1 MIWQD
6 YKLAVNILVLIW
18 RKFINS
24 FVNLEKKE
32 VITGTGKEMLNLNKE
47 ISNTADIALCLKSL
61 FVNLYKKAAA
71 KSYSGT
77 VSLLINNNM
86 STINTDS
93 FIESDF
99 TEENFQQP

>member
-61 FVNLYKKAAA
+61 FVN
-71 KSYSGT
+71 
-77 VSLLINNNM
+77 
-86 STINTDS
+86 
-93 FIESDF
+93 
-99 TEENFQQP
+99 

>member
-47 ISNTADIALCLKSL
+47 ISNTADIALCLKSF
-61 FVNLYKKAAA
+61 FVNLYKKVAA

-77 VSLLINNNM
+77 VSLLINNNI

>member
-1 MIWQD
+1 
-6 YKLAVNILVLIW
+6 
-18 RKFINS
+18 
-24 FVNLEKKE
+24 
-32 VITGTGKEMLNLNKE
+32 MLNLNKE

-77 VSLLINNNM
+77 VSLLINNNI

-99 TEENFQQP
+99 TEENFQQPWKIMSNYKIPENNYLSRKL